1 MPVFQSP
8 AIHDEFCPFA
18 SEMRAAFEAHF
29 ADPYAMAPPQHFI
42 WNYWHVPGRYTYL
55 RSEPPAVLGR
65 ELARR
70 FMRHLETWVLLR
82 YGLKP
87 RAPWLSL
94 YVNGCEQG
102 LHNDAGN
109 GRLAYVYSLT
119 CWQERRFSGGETLLL
134 RPEARS
140 IERQTRPASLGD
152 LMQAV
157 SADFNRL
164 ILFDDRLPH
173 GVARLSGTM
182 APTEGRLVIHGH
194 LVETAPTLIGALP
207 DAALQSVRGSLADD
221 LERIGKQ
228 TDATLHGV
236 ITLRG
241 DVARTGV
248 VSNARILADMGWV
261 LAPEGEARKRT
272 AITQALARLEAIG
285 PLPQAQGPSIL
296 VAALPLGGAGQ
307 SI

>member
-1 MPVFQSP
+1 MSVFESP
-8 AIHDEFCPFA
+8 AIHDEFCGFA
-18 SEMRAAFEAHF
+18 PEMRAAFEAHF

-55 RSEPPAVLGR
+55 RSELAAVLGR
-65 ELARR
+65 DLAGR
-70 FMRHLETWVLLR
+70 FMRHLETWSLLR

-87 RAPWLSL
+87 RVPWLSL

-109 GRLAYVYSLT
+109 GRLAYVFSLT
-119 CWQERRFSGGETLLL
+119 RWQERRFTGGETLLL
-134 RPEARS
+134 RPDARS
-140 IERQTRPASLGD
+140 AERQTRPASLGD

-182 APTEGRLVIHGH
+182 APAEGRLVIHGH
-194 LVETAPTLIGALP
+194 LVETEPMLIGALP
-207 DAALQSVRGSLADD
+207 DEALQSLRGPLIDD
-221 LERIGKQ
+221 LERIGEQ
-228 TDATLHGV
+228 ADAALHGV
-236 ITLRG
+236 VTLRA

-248 VSNARILADMGWV
+248 VANARVLADLGWA
-261 LAPEGEARKRT
+261 LTPEGEARKRT
-272 AITQALARLEAIG
+272 AIAQALSRLESIG
-285 PLPQAQGPSIL
+285 PLPQAQAPSVLI
-296 VAALPLGGAGQ
+296 AALRWGQIGQ
-307 SI
+307 SS

>member
-1 MPVFQSP
+1 MSVFQSP
-8 AIHDEFCPFA
+8 AVHDEFCGFA
-18 SEMRAAFEAHF
+18 AEMRAAFEAHF

-65 ELARR
+65 ELASR
-70 FMRHLETWVLLR
+70 FMRHLETWSLLR

-119 CWQERRFSGGETLLL
+119 RWQERRFSGGETLLL
-134 RPEARS
+134 RPEAGNA
-140 IERQTRPASLGD
+140 ERQTRPTSLGD
-152 LMQAV
+152 LMQTV

-164 ILFDDRLPH
+164 ILFDDLLPH
-173 GVARLSGTM
+173 GVSRLSGTM

-194 LVETAPTLIGALP
+194 LVETKPMLIGALP
-207 DAALQSVRGSLADD
+207 DEALQSLRGQLTDD
-221 LERIGKQ
+221 LERIGGR
-228 TDATLHGV
+228 TETALHGV
-236 ITLRG
+236 VTLRA

-248 VSNARILADMGWV
+248 VANARVLADLGWV
-261 LAPEGEARKRT
+261 LAPEGEARKRD
-272 AITQALARLEAIG
+272 AIAEALSLLESIG
-285 PLPQAQGPSIL
+285 PLPQAQGPSML
-296 VAALPLGGAGQ
+296 VVALRLG
-307 SI
+307 